1 LLESPT
7 SQAEKNHPDD
17 ISLAGDGFDTVIKAK
32 AAIDND
38 SQCRNKVSCADILAL
53 ATRDVVN
60 LVYAYHFDFPIEVT
74 NKISIKIYN
83 LILAMKHRHILN
95 QTYFGVKHMLV
106 SIINTTQTH
115 IIVTVNYVNSISIV
129 SVLHKISAKLYDYM
143 NANINNLIIA

>member
-1 LLESPT
+1 
-7 SQAEKNHPDD
+7 
-17 ISLAGDGFDTVIKAK
+17 
-32 AAIDND
+32 
-38 SQCRNKVSCADILAL
+38 
-53 ATRDVVN
+53 
-60 LVYAYHFDFPIEVT
+60 
-74 NKISIKIYN
+74 